1 MVQTTV
7 SKKGHRQKLRHRIA
21 HRSHLAPHSLY
32 WLVRPSPEAMA
43 APTST
48 FPPRHKRNNSTG
60 SVPSIGMCSFASFS
74 SFNFDGHDSVFRAGS
89 GGGGGGGDGD
99 DSIVSEFERMI
110 GSSSNLTSSATAAGS
125 NSGKHNGMTTATMA
139 HLPLILPSPKQGG
152 NAGPLRQRL
161 HAVDTLNLPALT
173 PGNTAA
179 ASNRSRHSSTAATTA
194 TPSTPSQIG
203 EIILGAAA
211 SPAPSHVT
219 MSTLGTNGTPVS
231 RTAMRD
237 LLDTLN
243 TLEGGGGDD
252 VSSFGG
258 SIGQSTIAS
267 RFQSPAAASGSRS
280 TSAKS
285 SHHTVASSS
294 SSAASSRP
302 PRALNIPARIPRPV
316 SSTTATS
323 SSSMPP
329 IHQQKRKDKNAS
341 APRHVL
347 RTNAGPK
354 KSKNSNKSNA
364 QEKSGGFQIPTI
376 AREVEADTKVIQ
388 RAPPQSVLADNDNR
402 RSNANAGGT
411 SKLPPMKARG
421 KQKSQSKQSG
431 AFPTT
436 FGGRMVGSNNE
447 NVGGGGGGKKA
458 SITMPPTKPHS
469 RVKSTKIYTTT
480 RSNQPP
486 MQKKLPP
493 PLRGQHNQHGRRQ
506 PDAVLPGSKRSQF
519 SGSRGNDLPI
529 MHNSNATTR
538 TLAEF

>member
-1 MVQTTV
+1 
-7 SKKGHRQKLRHRIA
+7 
-21 HRSHLAPHSLY
+21 
-32 WLVRPSPEAMA
+32 MA
-43 APTST
+43 APTSA

-89 GGGGGGGDGD
+89 GGGEGGGGDGD

-110 GSSSNLTSSATAAGS
+110 GSSSNLTSSATTAGS
-125 NSGKHNGMTTATMA
+125 SSGNNGMTTATMA

-161 HAVDTLNLPALT
+161 HAVDTLNVPAFT
-173 PGNTAA
+173 PGSTAA

-243 TLEGGGGDD
+243 SLEGGGGDD

-267 RFQSPAAASGSRS
+267 RFQSPATASGSRS

-294 SSAASSRP
+294 TSSSVASSRP

-329 IHQQKRKDKNAS
+329 IHQQKQEDNNAS
-341 APRHVL
+341 APRHML
-347 RTNAGPK
+347 RTNARPK
-354 KSKNSNKSNA
+354 NSKNSSKNSA
-364 QEKSGGFQIPTI
+364 QEKSRGFQIPTI
-376 AREVEADTKVIQ
+376 AREVEADTKVTQ

-402 RSNANAGGT
+402 RSNANGT

-421 KQKSQSKQSG
+421 KQKSQSRQSG

-436 FGGRMVGSNNE
+436 FGGSMMGSSNE
-447 NVGGGGGGKKA
+447 NVGDGGKKA
-458 SITMPPTKPHS
+458 SITKPPTKPHS

-506 PDAVLPGSKRSQF
+506 PDAVLPGSRRNQF

-529 MHNSNATTR
+529 MRNSNATIR